1 LLDESFNAADLRE
14 KATRVERVGALLA
27 RQKDPVVRGMAEGY
41 ADQTAERLDLAR
53 SSPGAFGILK
63 RQILSQARAAHIDF
77 GPRPSEARLRP
88 RPAGSEDRKAIA
100 EAILDFPEL
109 LDDSELQSV
118 LPHLEANS
126 ARIVAAIA
134 NSMRT
139 NARGEKVLDTTEF
152 LAQMP
157 DDTKA
162 FASARLAAP
171 RHETIGDAR
180 ETVAKAAKRLREA
193 TVARETNEIVRE
205 QHRVVGDWDAEVE
218 LLKQGNELV
227 RQRLMGK

>member
-1 LLDESFNAADLRE
+1 
-14 KATRVERVGALLA
+14 V
-27 RQKDPVVRGMAEGY
+27 
-41 ADQTAERLDLAR
+41 
-53 SSPGAFGILK
+53 
-63 RQILSQARAAHIDF
+63 
-77 GPRPSEARLRP
+77 
-88 RPAGSEDRKAIA
+88 

-109 LDDSELQSV
+109 LDDSTIQAI
-118 LPHLEANS
+118 LPLLEGNS
-126 ARIVAAIA
+126 ARIVAAIPQR
-134 NSMRT
+134 MRV

-171 RHETIGDAR
+171 MHETIEDAR
-180 ETVAKAAKRLREA
+180 ETVAKAAKRLRG
-193 TVARETNEIVRE
+193 TSVARETNEIVRE
-205 QHRVVGDWDAEVE
+205 QHRVVGDWDTGLE